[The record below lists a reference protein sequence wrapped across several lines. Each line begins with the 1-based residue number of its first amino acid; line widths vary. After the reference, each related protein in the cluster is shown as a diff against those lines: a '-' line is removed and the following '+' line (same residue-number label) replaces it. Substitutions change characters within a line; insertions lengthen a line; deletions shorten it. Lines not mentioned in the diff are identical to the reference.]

1 MNEDNSLNC
10 LCKGRSCWWLSFQ
23 TLVLLGRG
31 HLRQKKT
38 TNKIHEDGADAALN
52 RQLKHAFIKL
62 KQDPP

>member
-1 MNEDNSLNC
+1 MA
-10 LCKGRSCWWLSFQ
+10 
-23 TLVLLGRG
+23 LLPNTGAAWKRTFETE
-31 HLRQKKT
+31 KT